1 MARRKA
7 KVGPG
12 QKLAG
17 YGILATLGVITVWLL
32 IQQSYFNPAALVVS
46 RSGQVQGRPQ
56 AASGPASAATAGLIP
71 EVSGFTPLGPVAS
84 YGPENLSDKINGKA
98 ELYLSAGFKEM
109 SCRSFT
115 LNEIGKA
122 YVEVFVYD
130 MGSPQNA
137 YAVFSSQRRPGS
149 SSLPLAANA
158 YTTGNALFFCQGR
171 FYVEIV
177 CDRASAELQ
186 KALET
191 YAAALL
197 AQMPS
202 EGRTP
207 DLAQVFPQEGLMQG
221 SVRLSATDT
230 FGMAKFDNVFTGE
243 YTFKDEYA
251 TAFLAQ
257 RDTPEQAQKEAQQ
270 YREFLLAHGYKEMP
284 IPGAA
289 AGLEVLELDNSSF
302 EVILVQGRTLA
313 GVHEASSPETAVK
326 LAERLITALKGKT

>member
-1 MARRKA
+1 
-7 KVGPG
+7 
-12 QKLAG
+12 
-17 YGILATLGVITVWLL
+17 
-32 IQQSYFNPAALVVS
+32 
-46 RSGQVQGRPQ
+46 
-56 AASGPASAATAGLIP
+56 
-71 EVSGFTPLGPVAS
+71 VAS

-98 ELYLSAGFKEM
+98 ELYLSAGFQEM
-109 SCRSFT
+109 SCRSFN
-115 LNEIGKA
+115 LSEAGKA

-149 SSLPLAANA
+149 SSLPLTANA

-197 AQMPS
+197 DKMPS

-207 DLAQVFPQEGLMQG
+207 DLAKLFPQEGLVQG

-230 FGMAKFDNVFTGE
+230 FGMSDFNKVFTAE
-243 YTFKDEYA
+243 YTFKDHFA
-251 TAFLAQ
+251 TAFLAE
-257 RDTPEQAQKEAQQ
+257 RDTLEQAQKEAQR
-270 YREFLLAHGYKEMP
+270 YREFLLAHGYQKVQAP
-284 IPGAA
+284 DAA
-289 AGLEVLELDNSSF
+289 EDLEVLELDNSSF
-302 EVILVQGRTLA
+302 EIILVQGRTLA
-313 GVHEASSPETAVK
+313 GVHDASSPKAAVK
-326 LAERLITALKGKT
+326 LAKMLITALKGNP